1 MQNSGSIVFEFHF
14 ELFQLFLDF
23 LRSQTFILLEFFFV
37 LGHKLMLAQPQRL
50 PEVENQLEEPLR
62 FYLLA
67 FVFGGELDPVVPEI
81 LLEQG
86 EYAQGV
92 IFSNIIRLELIQH
105 DQNKQFHEHFLAQE
119 DVSDPKYDIGC
130 LNTFSPLRTGYV
142 SRND

>member
-1 MQNSGSIVFEFHF
+1 
-14 ELFQLFLDF
+14 
-23 LRSQTFILLEFFFV
+23 
-37 LGHKLMLAQPQRL
+37 MLAQPQRL
-50 PEVENQLEEPLR
+50 SEVENQLEEPLR

-142 SRND
+142 SRNDWLVHVVVPILSCCCDEECL